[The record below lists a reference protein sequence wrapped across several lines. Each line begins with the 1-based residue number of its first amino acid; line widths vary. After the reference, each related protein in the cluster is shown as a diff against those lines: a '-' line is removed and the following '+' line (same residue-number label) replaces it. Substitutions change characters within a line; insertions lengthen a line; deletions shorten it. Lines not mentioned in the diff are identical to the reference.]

1 MRSQGV
7 MNDAP
12 TPVTTIPLKD
22 GDLVLFATCGYLAH
36 LL

>member
-12 TPVTTIPLKD
+12 TPATKIPLKD
-22 GDLVLFATCGYLAH
+22 GDLA
-36 LL
+36 LLSY